1 MVEIGVDVQGEAVKT
16 DPVTDPHPDRAD
28 LLLAPAAAVDPDPD
42 PPLAPLAA
50 DIEAAQRAD
59 HPLFEVVDIAA
70 HVGATGTEFQHDIA
84 DALPRAVI
92 GLSAAAPGPVD
103 RAPARAQHL
112 PVHGPGTAGPDP
124 RELPPSHQ
132 SPPLSP
138 PTRRT

>member
-70 HVGATGTEFQHDIA
+70 HVGATGTEVQHDIA
-84 DALPRAVI
+84 DALSRAVI
-92 GLSAAAPGPVD
+92 GVSAAAPGAVD
-103 RAPARAQHL
+103 REPARDEQSHVSGA
-112 PVHGPGTAGPDP
+112 GPGGI
-124 RELPPSHQ
+124 E
-132 SPPLSP
+132 
-138 PTRRT
+138 RRGLGQPAP